1 MFRFPFGTT
10 QELNLDWF
18 LEQWEIF
25 KQEAQTAFDGIDHA
39 LDAEIQRVEDAMAD
53 LYAARD
59 AAIAAKNDA
68 LDYAQSANSSAIGA
82 SQSAQ
87 NSAASAITSANQA
100 ASAAQQAQNAAQS
113 ATSAQSSATNA
124 GTSAGTALTQAQESE
139 AWATGEIGGVH
150 VPPTAPQNLSNAKQ
164 YAMNAGLSANAAN
177 TAKNDARVYS
187 QDSKAWATGIRNGQ
201 PVTSEDETYQ
211 NNAKYYAESIAG
223 DAAAAAQSASNAAAS
238 AASVNQSAAQIAQ
251 NAADIA
257 DVQGDLDDVK
267 EAIGGKNIVITPLE
281 TDRKEGY
288 YSRNNNTGKMV
299 YAPSTTY
306 YTVDP
311 VDISNLVVGSTVQMK
326 ATVTSAYG
334 IFITDSGLNVLEYVN
349 GHNAE
354 EKGYVSGSTPQLI
367 TLTVPQNAKY
377 MTADIRNAYFTDMH
391 DFDITGIEKDNI
403 QILTEEVNTLSV
415 NGNVLTNKKWVA
427 CGDSF
432 TAGSFANSLTD
443 DYTFTD
449 GLYAGN
455 YKVYPFWI
463 GRRNP
468 AMSVINEAIS
478 GSTMGA
484 GEHGVNPFSGT
495 RYTSIP
501 ADTDY
506 ITLEFG
512 INDAGNGVPVG
523 TIDDNDNTTFYGA
536 WNVVLDYLTTNFPFA
551 KIGIIVGPGMQT
563 SNGQQYANAEIA
575 VAKKWGVPYLN
586 IQFES
591 GGGKIPLM
599 LRTSNTEVSEAA
611 KSACNQRQ
619 FVNPSS
625 ETPNYHPNEK
635 AHEFEST
642 FIEAWLRTL

>member
-39 LDAEIQRVEDAMAD
+39 LDDEIQRVEDAMTD

-68 LDYAQSANSSAIGA
+68 LSYAQSANSSALGA

-87 NSAASAITSANQA
+87 NSAASAVTS
-100 ASAAQQAQNAAQS
+100 AQQAQSAAQS

-124 GTSAGTALTQAQESE
+124 GTSAGNALTQAQQSE

-150 VPPTAPQNLSNAKQ
+150 VPPTAPQNQSNAKQ
-164 YAMNAGLSANAAN
+164 YATNAQLSANAAN

-187 QDSKAWATGIRNGQ
+187 QDSKAWATGIRDGQ

-211 NNAKYYAESIAG
+211 NNAKYYAESISG
-223 DAAAAAQSASNAAAS
+223 DAAAAARSATDAAAS

-251 NAADIA
+251 NAADITNLQNA
-257 DVQGDLDDVK
+257 LDDVT
-267 EAIGGKNIVITPLE
+267 EAIGGGNIVITPLE
-281 TDRKEGY
+281 TDRKDGY
-288 YSRNNNTGKMV
+288 YIRNNQTGKLV
-299 YAPSTTY
+299 YANSSTY
-306 YTVDP
+306 YTIEP
-311 VDISNLVVGSTVQMK
+311 VDISHLAVGSTIQMK
-326 ATVTSAYG
+326 ASLTSAYG
-334 IFITDSGLNVLEYVN
+334 VFIADSALNVLEYVN
-349 GHNAE
+349 GNNAE
-354 EKGYVSGSTPQLI
+354 EKGYVTSSTPQLI
-367 TLTVPQNAKY
+367 TLTIPQNAKY
-377 MTADIRNAYFTDMH
+377 ITADIRNAYFEDMH

-403 QILTEEVNTLSV
+403 QILTEEVDTLSV

-443 DYTFTD
+443 DYTFPD

-468 AMSVINEAIS
+468 SMNVINEAIS

-495 RYTSIP
+495 RYRDIP
-501 ADTDY
+501 SDTNY

-512 INDAGNGVPVG
+512 INDAGNGVPIG
-523 TIDDNDNTTFYGA
+523 TIDDNDNATFYGA

-575 VAKKWGVPYLN
+575 VAKKWGIPYLN
-586 IQFES
+586 IQYES

-599 LRTSNTEVSEAA
+599 LRTSNSEVSAAA
-611 KSACNQRQ
+611 KSACDQKQ